1 MSLSDHSGEEQQI
14 NHDPIRSLLAPS
26 YAPLHQ
32 HLKEGGDAIQTP
44 DMNPRRGDKNRAFTP
59 VSQKRP
65 LSDTL

>member
-14 NHDPIRSLLAPS
+14 NHDPIRSPLAPS

-32 HLKEGGDAIQTP
+32 HLKGGGDAIQGP
-44 DMNPRRGDKNRAFTP
+44 DMNPRRKDKNRAFTP

-65 LSDTL
+65 LSGTL